1 MCFWLSTSLFPI
13 LHAFH
18 AQAKLEMSNLK
29 EEFKAFIEDE
39 AAASCAAHQRLQ
51 CDRFSVYMYLIQ
63 SRVKKKYNVC
73 VVLCCV
79 CSVVH
84 SDRTCVFSILDQ
96 QGCGL
101 SLPHWYGLIVG
112 WCLCACVPAG
122 LPAWLASC
130 LPCFPPACSPACPH
144 VSMPACLLAC
154 LLACL
159 PACLPALPACLP
171 ACAPACSS
179 LCLAFRFPLCLIKRL
194 PVRLLACPSPC
205 LVCLSFLVSRGA
217 VVHRSPRCWVLGLPL
232 LCRFLL

>member
-1 MCFWLSTSLFPI
+1 MCVFLAEHTTFSNIARFQCPGEIRDEQFKRRVQSLHRGRNRCLRSCPSKVTMSQVFCI
-13 LHAFH
+13 CVFH
-18 AQAKLEMSNLK
+18 TRCE
-29 EEFKAFIEDE
+29 
-39 AAASCAAHQRLQ
+39 
-51 CDRFSVYMYLIQ
+51 
-63 SRVKKKYNVC
+63 
-73 VVLCCV
+73 LCCV
-79 CSVVH
+79 CSVVQ

-101 SLPHWYGLIVG
+101 SVPHWYGLIVG